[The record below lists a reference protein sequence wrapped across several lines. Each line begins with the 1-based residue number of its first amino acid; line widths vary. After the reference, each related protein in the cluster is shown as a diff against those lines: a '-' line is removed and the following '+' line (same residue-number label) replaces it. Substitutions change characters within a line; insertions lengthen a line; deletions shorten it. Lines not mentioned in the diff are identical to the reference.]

1 MQCPLP
7 PPLFSLKLLTM
18 NVTVS
23 EPKKSQVTLTILVDE
38 SDLGKYLDQ
47 AVAQLSREVKVD
59 GFRPGKVPRNILEDK
74 LGINAIRVYA
84 LDLALPQFYAQAI
97 LDNNIQ
103 AIAHPQVK
111 ILSDTPFSFEAVVP
125 ILPEVTLV
133 GHDKIKVPEEKVEV
147 KDEDVEELV
156 NYLRR
161 QSAQHVAVDR
171 AAALGDRVELDFE
184 GFDPEGDVPLEGT
197 ASKNHPVVLGEGSL
211 IPGFED
217 EIVGLKAGDEKTF
230 DITFPKN
237 YKSAKFQGKK
247 VKFKVK
253 VNKVEEV
260 KLPEVTTEWIKTLT
274 QKDQTP
280 DELKKEIRT
289 NLTRERESQ
298 ARQKRENEFF
308 EKLIAC
314 ATLEIPDVLIE
325 EEIDFILDRTKMD
338 LESQGISW
346 DQYQKYLEEQKRDP
360 RQKKRAQ
367 AEKQIKLRLV
377 TQKLFKD
384 EGIEAADEDVA
395 KELKEIVA
403 VYPEKER
410 SKAEEHYKKGG
421 MGHNQLQNKI
431 RMDKLL
437 KKYLA

>member
-1 MQCPLP
+1 
-7 PPLFSLKLLTM
+7 M

-23 EPKKSQVTLTILVDE
+23 EPQKSQVTLTITVEENELK
-38 SDLGKYLDQ
+38 KYLGQ
-47 AVAQLSREVKVD
+47 AVAQLSHEVKVD
-59 GFRPGKVPRNILEDK
+59 GFRPGKVPRHMLEDK
-74 LGINAIRVYA
+74 LGVNAIRVYA
-84 LDLALPQFYAQAI
+84 LDLALPQFYAQAV
-97 LDNNIQ
+97 LDNKVEV
-103 AIAHPQVK
+103 IARPQIK
-111 ILSDTPFSFEAVVP
+111 ILSDTPFSFEAVVA

-133 GHDKIKVPEEKVEV
+133 GHDKIKIPEEKVEV

-171 AAALGDRVELDFE
+171 AAALGDRVEVDFE

-197 ASKNHPVVLGEGSL
+197 GSKNHPVVLGEGSL

-217 EIVGLKAGDEKTF
+217 EIVGLKGGEEKTF
-230 DITFPKN
+230 EITFPKN
-237 YKSAKFQGKK
+237 YKSTKFQGKK

-280 DELKKEIRT
+280 EDLKKEIRA

-298 ARQKRENEFF
+298 ARQKREETFF
-308 EKLIAC
+308 EKLIGC
-314 ATLEIPDVLIE
+314 ATMDIPDVLIE

-338 LESQGISW
+338 LESQGLSW
-346 DQYQKYLEEQKRDP
+346 DQYQKYLEEKKRDP
-360 RQKKRAQ
+360 RQEKRAQ
-367 AEKQIKLRLV
+367 AEKQIRLRLIV
-377 TQKLFKD
+377 QKMFKD
-384 EGIEAADEDVA
+384 EGIEAEDEDV
-395 KELKEIVA
+395 EQQLVEIVA
-403 VYPEKER
+403 AYPEKER
-410 SKAEEHYKKGG
+410 GKAKEHYKKGG

-431 RMDKLL
+431 KMDKLL
-437 KKYLA
+437 KKYLD